1 MTNRIDE
8 MLTKYKLSRENSIL
22 PMLVEFKDE
31 EEIREYCRRV
41 LQTYS
46 DLKKEDWI
54 IGIEGGDYI
63 YSFDGNFIFIT
74 DDIWNFNLIAE
85 QPILELLAEK
95 MKALKLSGL

>member
-8 MLTKYKLSRENSIL
+8 MLTKYKLSRESSIL
-22 PMLVEFKDE
+22 PMLVDFKDE

-54 IGIEGGDYI
+54 IGIEGDDYI
-63 YSFDGNFIFIT
+63 SGT
-74 DDIWNFNLIAE
+74 LI
-85 QPILELLAEK
+85 
-95 MKALKLSGL
+95 

>member
-1 MTNRIDE
+1 MV
-8 MLTKYKLSRENSIL
+8 Y
-22 PMLVEFKDE
+22 E